1 MKEYTAERILAD
13 DARDYAYQ
21 LNSYFNR
28 GWEFVEKI
36 ETHRKQCIDTVVVL
50 QRDRQ
55 RGKIV

>member
-36 ETHRKQCIDTVVVL
+36 ETHKQQYIDTVVVL
-50 QRDRQ
+50 KRDR
-55 RGKIV
+55 